1 MHATIEL
8 VVFWA
13 LAFLTLCVALV
24 LLSIFDGLIENDL
37 ELHSLGRDAAIAGV
51 ASLIEALGVWLVVL
65 FIPALYRGVGLRAMI
80 VPAIIVAL
88 IYKIAHLEDWSRYD
102 VILLLVFQVFVGY
115 LVASLILGHF
125 EAAIFALAGFGIV
138 LAVIAGLAKG
148 L

>member
-8 VVFWA
+8 VMFWA

-37 ELHSLGRDAAIAGV
+37 ELHSLGKEAAIAGV

-65 FIPALYRGVGLRAMI
+65 FIPAMYRGFGLRAMI
-80 VPAIIVAL
+80 VPAIVVAL

-102 VILLLVFQVFVGY
+102 AFLLLAFQVFVGY
-115 LVASLILGHF
+115 VGASLILGRF
-125 EAAIFALAGFGIV
+125 EAAIFAMAGFGIV
-138 LAVIAGLAKG
+138 LAVIAGFAKG